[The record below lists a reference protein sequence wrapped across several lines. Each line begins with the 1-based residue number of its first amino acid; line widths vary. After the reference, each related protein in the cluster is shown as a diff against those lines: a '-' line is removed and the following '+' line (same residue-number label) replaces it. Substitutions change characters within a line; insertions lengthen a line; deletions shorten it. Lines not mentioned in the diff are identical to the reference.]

1 MNNFLK
7 LTFDPLCSSS
17 IRGVFRVHLYSIY
30 LVFFSVV
37 FQTVRWRRRL
47 EVKFRELLQQHT
59 SMAFS
64 WERGASTG
72 AIGAVIIRRRE
83 IGVRRGGDTIILF
96 SCFHVLI
103 YEILLIIPDKT
114 N

>member
-1 MNNFLK
+1 
-7 LTFDPLCSSS
+7 
-17 IRGVFRVHLYSIY
+17 
-30 LVFFSVV
+30 
-37 FQTVRWRRRL
+37 
-47 EVKFRELLQQHT
+47 
-59 SMAFS
+59 MAFS